1 MYTHTFTGVLVIDV
15 VNSEYAGIRCPK
27 FDAWSTGLEE
37 AGRIRLIDQS
47 KTTDV
52 TLELNSLHWHEI
64 KDAVV
69 DFVPAFEI
77 CW

>member
-1 MYTHTFTGVLVIDV
+1 MT
-15 VNSEYAGIRCPK
+15 
-27 FDAWSTGLEE
+27 EE